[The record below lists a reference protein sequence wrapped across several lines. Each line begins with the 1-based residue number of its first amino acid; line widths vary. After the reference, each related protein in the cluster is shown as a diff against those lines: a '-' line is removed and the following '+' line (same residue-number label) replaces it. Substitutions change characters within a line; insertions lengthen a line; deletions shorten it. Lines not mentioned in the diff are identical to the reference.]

1 MEQFSSFNAYI
12 QKAITENW
20 DQDALTDYQFR
31 KQRYQEGRQDC
42 HLRP

>member
-20 DQDALTDYQFR
+20 DHDALTDYHVR
-31 KQRYQEGRQDC
+31 
-42 HLRP
+42 